1 MEVIILC
8 AGRGTR
14 MAPLTDT
21 VPKPM
26 LSVLDK
32 NLIEWKLHSLP
43 EGVNHIIL
51 IVGYL
56 EEKVR
61 NYFGSSWNGIP
72 ITYLKQEELNGTG
85 GAVLLAKDAVNKK
98 ALILMGDDIYEP
110 SDLKKL
116 SEYDFALLVFD
127 EGGEGLKRKGQIIEE
142 NGLLVGINEGT
153 FQSDKK
159 SSLIN
164 TGACVISKNY
174 FSYPPVKFSETEYR
188 LPHTLVSISNDIPVK
203 VLPASSWIQITT
215 PECITKAEKILT
227 TSK

>member
-1 MEVIILC
+1 MQAIILC

-21 VPKPM
+21 IPKPM

-43 EGVNHIIL
+43 KEVNHIIL
-51 IVGYL
+51 IIGYL
-56 EEKVR
+56 GEKVR
-61 NYFGSSWNGIP
+61 NYFGNSWNGVP
-72 ITYLKQEELNGTG
+72 ITYLEQQELNGTG
-85 GAVLLAKDAVNKK
+85 GAVLLAKDIVIKK
-98 ALILMGDDIYEP
+98 ALILMGDDIYDP
-110 SDLKKL
+110 SDLQKL
-116 SEYDFALLVFD
+116 SEHDFALLVCD
-127 EGGEGLKRKGQIIEE
+127 EGEEGLKRKGQIIEE

-153 FQSDKK
+153 IQSDKK

-164 TGACVISKNY
+164 TGACVISKDY
-174 FSYPPVKFSETEYR
+174 FSYPPIKFSETEYG

-203 VLPASSWIQITT
+203 VLPTSFWIQITT
-215 PECITKAEKILT
+215 PECITKAEIILT